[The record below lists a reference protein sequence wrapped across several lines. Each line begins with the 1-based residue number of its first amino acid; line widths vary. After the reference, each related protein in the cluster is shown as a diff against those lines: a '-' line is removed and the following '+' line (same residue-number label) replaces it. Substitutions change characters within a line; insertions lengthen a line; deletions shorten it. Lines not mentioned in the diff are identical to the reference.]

1 MSACL
6 FTISLQS
13 LQKYPIES
21 IRKMQE
27 NWKIIVND
35 FESDLGKRDNKFECD
50 RYCGAR
56 DNIEHVEWFLAGFE
70 NGFNSKKE
78 QI

>member
-1 MSACL
+1 
-6 FTISLQS
+6 
-13 LQKYPIES
+13 
-21 IRKMQE
+21 MQE